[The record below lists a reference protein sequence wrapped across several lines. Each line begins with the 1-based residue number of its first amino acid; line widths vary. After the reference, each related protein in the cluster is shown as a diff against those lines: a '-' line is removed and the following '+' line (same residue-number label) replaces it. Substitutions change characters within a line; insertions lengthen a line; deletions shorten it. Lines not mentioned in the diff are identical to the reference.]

1 MGRAREDVYSTQ
13 VIANLIQRLTG
24 LILRRRTL
32 TVVALLL
39 LSGAA
44 AHTARGIRA
53 DFTTQELFATDDP
66 ELTHLKEFKAIYGA
80 DDTLLGVLVEAPDV
94 FTRPV
99 LRLVGQL
106 TTRLQA
112 LDQVL
117 RVDSLTTVT
126 DLGGTDGG
134 AMDTTPLFATV
145 PEDPQALAALR
156 TRALSNPLL
165 QGRVVSRD
173 ATLTGILADLKPEV
187 ERAREVGEAMEAIES
202 LMKQMDLPPGV
213 RLHLVGV
220 PKVRSDA
227 VDMIIADQFTFLPL
241 ASLFTGLLLIL
252 IYRSVHGLL
261 IPKFAVLL
269 SVSYTVALM
278 AALDL
283 PLDIL
288 SNVLPLLVMVYAVA
302 DAVHMLGRIHDE
314 VGAQGR
320 RKLAIEIA
328 VRHLGLACLVTS
340 VTTAVGFGSLV
351 SAEMHILRR
360 FGLVAAAG
368 VLVAWAVTLVVVPLG
383 AGLSK
388 LDPAKIRHRSAMGL
402 GLDRLLSRVA
412 GFSARRPLRV
422 VVAAALLVCVCVAAG
437 TGVEVNNYL
446 LGIYHDDHPTAR
458 STRLA
463 EARLEGLVRM
473 QISLQGAEDA
483 MKRPE
488 VLKQVDQLQTWLE
501 SQPGVTSTLGM
512 TDFVKEMHRAV
523 MGSRALPHSQQ
534 AVAQLLL
541 MVEGETGLER
551 HVSFDYSRARV
562 EVRLRDIGAIKYL
575 DLVDRT
581 RARLAARFK
590 AEGISARVT
599 GTSLVAY
606 RGINRLVKDLLVSL
620 TLALGVIGLVLAL
633 LFQSLRIGLVS
644 LLPNTIPLAVGL
656 GSMRLLGM
664 RLEPVTV
671 MIFSIALGIAVD
683 DTIHFLV
690 RFREETGLGKDP
702 VEAARRTL
710 ATAGRAMVFTSAL
723 LVGGFAVTLTSSFPG
738 TVRFGTLGIII
749 LSTALLTDLLVT
761 PACAV
766 LFKVEKS

>member
-1 MGRAREDVYSTQ
+1 M
-13 VIANLIQRLTG
+13 IADLIQRLAAT
-24 LILRRRTL
+24 ILRHRAL

-44 AHTARGIRA
+44 AYSARGIRA

-66 ELTHLKEFKAIYGA
+66 EIAYLKQFKAQYGA
-80 DDTLLGVLVEAPDV
+80 DDTLLAVLVEAPDV
-94 FTRPV
+94 FSRPV
-99 LRLVGQL
+99 LKLVADLTDQL
-106 TTRLQA
+106 QG

-126 DLGGTDGG
+126 DLGATDGG
-134 AMDTTPLFATV
+134 TLDTSPLFATI
-145 PEDPQALAALR
+145 PEDAAALAALR
-156 TRALSNPLL
+156 TRALDNPLFR
-165 QGRVVSRD
+165 GRLISKD
-173 ATLTGILADLKPEV
+173 ATLTALLADLKPEV
-187 ERAREVGEAMEAIES
+187 ERAREVGLAMEALQKIMAGVS
-202 LMKQMDLPPGV
+202 LPPGT

-227 VDMIIADQFTFLPL
+227 VDMIIADQYTFLPL

-252 IYRSVHGLL
+252 LYRSVHGLL
-261 IPKFAVLL
+261 VPMFSVLL

-278 AALDL
+278 ALLDL

-288 SNVLPLLVMVYAVA
+288 SNVLPLLVMVYGVA
-302 DAVHMLGRIHDE
+302 DAVHMLGRIHEE
-314 VGAQGR
+314 VGQQPR
-320 RKLAIEIA
+320 RNKAIEVA

-340 VTTAVGFGSLV
+340 ATTAIGFGSLV
-351 SAEMHILRR
+351 TAEMHILRR
-360 FGLVAAAG
+360 FGLMAALG

-388 LDPAKIRHRSAMGL
+388 LDPAKVRRRSAIGRR
-402 GLDRLLSRVA
+402 LDSALSRIA
-412 GFSARRPLRV
+412 DFSTRRPLRV
-422 VVAAALLVCVCVAAG
+422 VLVAMLLGAGCVAAG
-437 TGVEVNNYL
+437 LGVEVNNFL
-446 LGIYHDDHPTAR
+446 LGIYHDDHPTAQA
-458 STRLA
+458 TRLA
-463 EARLEGLVRM
+463 EARLEGLVRL
-473 QISLQGAEDA
+473 QISLQGPPDA

-488 VLKQVDQLQTWLE
+488 VLKEVDALQTWLGQ
-501 SQPGVTSTLGM
+501 QPGVTSTLGM
-512 TDFVKEMHRAV
+512 ADFVKEMHRAV
-523 MGSRALPHSQQ
+523 MGTRALPDTKE

-562 EVRLRDIGAIKYL
+562 EVSLSDVGAVKYL
-575 DLVDRT
+575 ELVDRT
-581 RARLAARFK
+581 RARLAARLK
-590 AEGISARVT
+590 MDKITARVT

-606 RGINRLVKDLLVSL
+606 RGINRLVTDLLVSL
-620 TLALGVIGLVLAL
+620 SLALVVIGLVLAA
-633 LFQSLRIGLVS
+633 LFRSLRIGLVS

-656 GSMRLLGM
+656 GCMRLLDM

-683 DTIHFLV
+683 DTIHFFV
-690 RFREETGLGKDP
+690 RFREETAKGRDP
-702 VEAARRTL
+702 LEAARRTL
-710 ATAGRAMVFTSAL
+710 ATAGRAMVFTSVL
-723 LVGGFAVTLTSSFPG
+723 LVGGFAVTLSSSFPG

-766 LFKVEKS
+766 LFNVGKGSKAGRDF